1 MFGERIRS
9 LRKEKGIT
17 QSELGEQLGI
27 VKSTVSVYETE
38 VYEPNIETLIKMADY
53 FGVTTDYLLGRSDEK
68 SDSIIHINRH
78 FSGAERAIK
87 RIQELIRI
95 SHSSQ
100 EKEEFC
106 KSNMARPEDFYPYTF
121 GYISGLIMAVLE
133 EEEGDYAGN
142 N

>member
-1 MFGERIRS
+1 MFGKRIS
-9 LRKEKGIT
+9 DLRKERGLT
-17 QSELGEQLGI
+17 QLDLAQKIG
-27 VKSTVSVYETE
+27 VTRSVISLYEIE
-38 VYEPNIETLIKMADY
+38 KREPDTETLLKMADF
-53 FGVTTDYLLGRSDEK
+53 FGVSTDYLLGRSDEK
-68 SDSIIHINRH
+68 SDSSIHIKQH
-78 FSGAERAIK
+78 FSGAERAIR
-87 RIQELIRI
+87 RIRELIRI

-106 KSNMARPEDFYPYTF
+106 KSNMARPEDFYPYAF